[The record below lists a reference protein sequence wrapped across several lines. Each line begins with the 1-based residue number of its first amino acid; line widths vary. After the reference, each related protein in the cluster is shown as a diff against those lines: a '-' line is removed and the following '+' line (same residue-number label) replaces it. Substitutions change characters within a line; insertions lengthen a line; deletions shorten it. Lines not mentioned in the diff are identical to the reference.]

1 MNEKTEPQA
10 NGIHFFVRE
19 VKTCRQ
25 SNYIDDDSNIPMAG
39 GSYRQKDREIQEQT
53 NIEEV
58 KNKSFDLFTQL
69 GGSRTTCQNG
79 EGINSTF
86 FRFGGALY
94 YLRRGDFP
102 CLVRRNEKRREAWK
116 GEKGTQN
123 EEKKEVKFNLL
134 IWFLYI

>member
-1 MNEKTEPQA
+1 MKRPKPRA
-10 NGIHFFVRE
+10 NAIHLFVRE
-19 VKTCRQ
+19 VKTCGQ

-39 GSYRQKDREIQEQT
+39 GSYCQKDREIQEQT

-58 KNKSFDLFTQL
+58 KNKSFEFFTQL

-79 EGINSTF
+79 EGINSPF

-102 CLVRRNEKRREAWK
+102 CLVGRNEKRGEAWK
-116 GEKGTQN
+116 GQRGTQN
-123 EEKKEVKFNLL
+123 EEKRKSNSISLFGS
-134 IWFLYI
+134 YI

>member
-1 MNEKTEPQA
+1 
-10 NGIHFFVRE
+10 
-19 VKTCRQ
+19 
-25 SNYIDDDSNIPMAG
+25 MAG

-58 KNKSFDLFTQL
+58 KNKSF

-102 CLVRRNEKRREAWK
+102 CLVGRNEKRGRGMERRERNTK
-116 GEKGTQN
+116 
-123 EEKKEVKFNLL
+123 
-134 IWFLYI
+134 